1 MAKVLVH
8 ATVSLDGFMADADGG
23 VDWMDGFPVA
33 PGDEELVGRVVQELG
48 AVIGGANKTQ
58 TVDDG
63 EVPYGGMAGVP
74 VFLMTHSAHEPIEKD
89 GVVYT
94 FVVDEIPQAVAS
106 AKDAAGEKWVS
117 LLGGSISRQC
127 LELGLVDEIQLHVV
141 PIVLGHGISLFA
153 GLSRPVRLERIDTSA
168 FAGEV
173 HLRYR
178 VLA

>member
-1 MAKVLVH
+1 MGKVLVH

-33 PGDEELVGRVVQELG
+33 PGDEELVGSVVQELG

-94 FVVDEIPQAVAS
+94 FVVDEIAQAVAS
-106 AKDAAGEKWVS
+106 AKDAAGSTWSASTRRRSPEKSICAIACWRKEREQGSGAVS
-117 LLGGSISRQC
+117 
-127 LELGLVDEIQLHVV
+127 
-141 PIVLGHGISLFA
+141 
-153 GLSRPVRLERIDTSA
+153 GLS
-168 FAGEV
+168 
-173 HLRYR
+173 
-178 VLA
+178 